1 MNGHRFTTAED
12 AKTFI
17 LGGSA
22 VFTITSLKT
31 GKHFTFKVKEKKEEG
46 LNGPNLR
53 FVNVLAGP
61 DNHSFDESIPWV
73 HPIGWQAPDCIWQGR
88 PDALALKHWRGFLSP
103 HNDNLPE
110 QVKIQHEGR
119 CCKCNRV
126 LTHPESLDRG
136 IGPECASTLVNINP
150 ACPHNF

>member
-1 MNGHRFTTAED
+1 MNKFETAAD

-31 GKHFTFKVKEKKEEG
+31 GKHFTFKVKEKKEKE
-46 LNGPNLR
+46 LNGPNMR

-61 DNHSFDESIPWV
+61 DNQSFDDSVYIGFIPSDGSKIV
-73 HPIGWQAPDCIWQGR
+73 AGKKGK
-88 PDALALKHWRGFLSP
+88 PDAPSFKALEWVLAHLN
-103 HNDNLPE
+103 NDNLPE

-119 CCKCNRV
+119 CCRCNRV
-126 LTHPESLDRG
+126 LTHPDSIDNG
-136 IGPECASTLVNINP
+136 IGPECAK
-150 ACPHNF
+150 HFG